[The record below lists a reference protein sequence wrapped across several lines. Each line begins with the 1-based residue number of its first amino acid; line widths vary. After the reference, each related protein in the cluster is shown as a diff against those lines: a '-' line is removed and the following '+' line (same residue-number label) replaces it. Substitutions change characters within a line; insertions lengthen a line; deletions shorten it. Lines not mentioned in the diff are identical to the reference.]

1 MEIIALNPAHKRATR
16 HATKGRKKMAKR
28 NRKGQFVKGGGRVG
42 SKAHKTTRRRY
53 RRNPGNPPSTFRTRA
68 RHYGH
73 KGMAILGGV
82 GAGHALKTAGAG
94 LVGVLAAALIRRKF
108 GSSDNIQAKW
118 EWKDYLMAGIGG
130 LGASLVA
137 RHLFKA
143 SSQTAGN
150 ILNGALILIG
160 FKLIEE
166 KIVPSSTTLQNWIGA
181 ENPEGSWSGI
191 GQADPSTMG
200 YLPGDMYQADDGQ
213 TYAYGDDGYWRPI
226 NESHRM
232 LGQGQDLYGMGDAV
246 NRPGGL
252 GEPLAPIGPMGL
264 GDGDPYVHA
273 YT

>member
-1 MEIIALNPAHKRATR
+1 
-16 HATKGRKKMAKR
+16 MAKRR
-28 NRKGQFVKGGGRVG
+28 NRKGQFVKGGRT
-42 SKAHKTTRRRY
+42 STRRAPKTSRRRY
-53 RRNPGNPPSTFRTRA
+53 RRNPGEELLGFVNPGPSRA
-68 RHYGH
+68 RRFGRR
-73 KGMAILGGV
+73 GMAILGGI

-108 GSSDNIQAKW
+108 GKGENIQGTW

-137 RHLFKA
+137 KHLFKC

-166 KIVPSSTTLQNWIGA
+166 KIVPSSSTLQNWIGA

-191 GQADPSTMG
+191 GQEYMGQDQTMG

-213 TYAYGDDGYWRPI
+213 TYAYGEDQYWRPI

-232 LGQGQDLYGMGDAV
+232 LGADSGEGSWSGYGDTLT
-246 NRPGGL
+246 RPGSLGDSMSPVGPL
-252 GEPLAPIGPMGL
+252 GE
-264 GDGDPYVHA
+264 GDPYVHA